1 MLKINK
7 KIKFLLRLI
16 KFFKNL
22 DKDKGFIV
30 IIMFLFIYA
39 YFCKNINQYQEENM
53 IYWIGLSL
61 SFIIFIFTEKITE
74 IIINIFL
81 YRLLKNEYIKA
92 NKEIE
97 YLKYVPKERIE
108 YIEEYILSNKQKLE
122 EKLEFEKLKNNIS
135 NF

>member
-7 KIKFLLRLI
+7 KINFLLKAIEFVEDYNRP
-16 KFFKNL
+16 
-22 DKDKGFIV
+22 FIV
-30 IIMFLFIYA
+30 ILDFIVFIY
-39 YFCKNINQYQEENM
+39 CILNLNQEENM
-53 IYWIGLSL
+53 IYWIGIILAPTIGVLSKT
-61 SFIIFIFTEKITE
+61 IATE
-74 IIINIFL
+74 IIIDIFL
-81 YRLLKNEYIKA
+81 YKLLKNEYIKA

-108 YIEEYILSNKQKLE
+108 YIEGYIISNKQELE